1 MTTSIA
7 LSLDQ
12 LTEKGIHRN
21 LRLRLG
27 AYRHVCDSYYL
38 DIDESPTA
46 SPDLGTALVH
56 LLEQWRSQVEQ
67 LRETGGTAY
76 LPYDF
81 SDQCTAWLRVSST
94 DGRDAEVQAGW
105 SLVEGYRIVPS
116 DYAATSPE
124 ITDFDPIVNARIECS
139 LNDLARQ
146 IAINAESLTPSRP

>member
-1 MTTSIA
+1 MTTPIA
-7 LSLDQ
+7 LRLDQ

-21 LRLRLG
+21 LCLRLG

-46 SPDLGTALVH
+46 SPDLGAALAR
-56 LLEQWRSQVEQ
+56 LLDQWRSQAEE
-67 LRETGGTAY
+67 LREKGGTAY

-94 DGRDAEVQAGW
+94 DGRNAEVQAGW
-105 SLVEGYRIVPS
+105 SLLEGYRIVPS
-116 DYAATSPE
+116 DYVATSPE

-139 LNDLARQ
+139 LSDLARH
-146 IAINAESLTPSRP
+146 IATNAESFKPSRL